1 MNKIVWTYDQISSD
15 SRFILMYSRTSTIKK
30 NVSFLKNPSK
40 FTKFKLKLKLC
51 ESDKIFVYI
60 LIKVL

>member
-30 NVSFLKNPSK
+30 NVSFLKNPVQ
-40 FTKFKLKLKLC
+40 TK
-51 ESDKIFVYI
+51 
-60 LIKVL
+60 IKTL